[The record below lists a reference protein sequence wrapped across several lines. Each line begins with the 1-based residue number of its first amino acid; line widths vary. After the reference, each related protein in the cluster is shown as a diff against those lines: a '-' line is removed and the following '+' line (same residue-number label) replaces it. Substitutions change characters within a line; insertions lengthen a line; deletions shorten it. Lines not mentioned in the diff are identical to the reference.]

1 MRFIGLYRENVAVE
15 KILNIMLTKVMFL
28 DEIKD
33 KCLVGPLK
41 ICRNLKLTSQLF
53 LSHHFSMA
61 IISSDF

>member
-41 ICRNLKLTSQLF
+41 IGVE
-53 LSHHFSMA
+53 
-61 IISSDF
+61 I